1 MDYRIFHHTDSSRG
15 LNVTDA
21 NIVLSNQEKTVYHT
35 DSEKFEAIRVPDEG
49 DAEILLNDG
58 ETTETRIQH
67 IREKEFTNE
76 EYIVGFGY
84 YATSAEVGFYGEVNN
99 RLEHEWS
106 TTRVRIGD
114 GTVVHG
120 TADYSNDWDWEIKK
134 EAPEMDVRIVESGG
148 LSNVFNGKTYIV
160 VGSEKNNLES
170 IDIFYR
176 V

>member
-1 MDYRIFHHTDSSRG
+1 MDYRIFHYTDSSHR
-15 LNVTDA
+15 LTVTDA

-49 DAEILLNDG
+49 YAEILLKNG

-67 IREKEFTNE
+67 IREKEYTNE

-84 YATSAEVGFYGEVNN
+84 YATSAQIGFYGEVNN
-99 RLEHEWS
+99 KLEHEWS
-106 TTRVRIGD
+106 TTRIRIGD
-114 GTVVHG
+114 GTVIHG

-134 EAPEMDVRIVESGG
+134 EASKVYVRIVESGG
-148 LSNVFNGKTYIV
+148 LSSVFDEKTYVI
-160 VGSEKNNLES
+160 VGSEKDNLKPT
-170 IDIFYR
+170 DVFYR